1 MRTARPIQSAGVIL
15 LAATLAACGGQQQP
29 EQENSPAAEAIAPV
43 NDTAAATTVA
53 ANDTA
58 LVPAAAPAADAPPP
72 AFAQCQSCHSPE
84 AGKNGIGPSLAGV
97 FGTKAAEV
105 AGYDFSPAMTKSGL
119 TWDEATLDRYL
130 KAPQQVV
137 PGTKMTF
144 AGLSDDAKRAAVIAY
159 LKSIG

>member
-1 MRTARPIQSAGVIL
+1 M
-15 LAATLAACGGQQQP
+15 
-29 EQENSPAAEAIAPV
+29 

>member
-1 MRTARPIQSAGVIL
+1 MRTTRPIQSAGLIL

-29 EQENSPAAEAIAPV
+29 EQDNSPAAEAAAPTD
-43 NDTAAATTVA
+43 NITAAATGA
-53 ANDTA
+53 ANAIT
-58 LVPAAAPAADAPPP
+58 LTPAAAPAADAPPP

-97 FGTKAAEV
+97 FETKAAEV
-105 AGYDFSPAMTKSGL
+105 AGYDFSPAMAKSGL

-144 AGLSDDAKRAAVIAY
+144 AGLPDDAKRAAVIAY

>member
-1 MRTARPIQSAGVIL
+1 MAIAKPIQTACMIA
-15 LAATLAACGGQQQP
+15 LAATLTACGGQKQPQQDTAP
-29 EQENSPAAEAIAPV
+29 SVSATAAIDNATTPSAHNAAASPAP
-43 NDTAAATTVA
+43 AT
-53 ANDTA
+53 
-58 LVPAAAPAADAPPP
+58 APAADTPPL

-105 AGYDFSPAMTKSGL
+105 PGYDFSPAMKNSGL

-130 KAPQQVV
+130 KGPQQVV

-144 AGLSDDAKRAAVIAY
+144 AGIPDDTKRAAVIAY